1 MAKVSHIAPIVLSN
15 GIESV
20 SVVSSVGSA
29 SITGDTLY
37 LDFPAQDIEPF
48 TINNQTVTG
57 ASVSGADV
65 TFDTSTG
72 IANVTIS
79 SDSNFIVNDTVVSA
93 ISVTGAANVNV
104 ESETAIVS
112 ISGGDGGN
120 NFVINGNTVSGVNFG
135 KVADVSI
142 DANTGIADITI
153 NSAVAAGKIER
164 VSVVGSD
171 INASINNRILYLYTP
186 AKPPTPQE

>member
-48 TINNQTVTG
+48 KINNQTVTG

-65 TFDTSTG
+65 TFDSG
-72 IANVTIS
+72 IANVSIS
-79 SDSNFIVNDTVVSA
+79 SDSNFTVNDTVVSA

-112 ISGGDGGN
+112 ISGGDGN

>member
-48 TINNQTVTG
+48 KINNQTVTG

-65 TFDTSTG
+65 TFDNG
-72 IANVTIS
+72 IANVSIS